1 MNNEI
6 NKNNVEILYGYILR
20 DDESLQGPQW
30 ERLSPCDMDGPEDI
44 MNQFIDI
51 FINTDF
57 VEWIDYEHPE
67 ELIANKDERRL
78 ALAKYFRILADELDG
93 GENNE

>member
-78 ALAKYFRILADELDG
+78 ALAKYFRMLADGLEG
-93 GENNE
+93 GSYDE

>member
-1 MNNEI
+1 MMEV
-6 NKNNVEILYGYILR
+6 NKNNVEMLFEYILR

-30 ERLSPCDMDGPEDI
+30 ERLSPCEMDGPDDI
-44 MNQFIDI
+44 MNQFTDI

-57 VEWIDYEHPE
+57 VEPMDYNYNG

-78 ALAKYFRILADELDG
+78 ALAKYFRMLADELDG

>member
-1 MNNEI
+1 
-6 NKNNVEILYGYILR
+6 
-20 DDESLQGPQW
+20 
-30 ERLSPCDMDGPEDI
+30 

-78 ALAKYFRILADELDG
+78 ALAKYFRMLAHELDG